1 MSNNK
6 LFPDIKKVLRNC
18 IAVGLIA
25 AVANFKNIYP
35 PSLEML
41 WSVAAGFGIAFAV
54 EFAHA
59 YKKLPK
65 KFGHRQDMNTFFLS

>member
-18 IAVGLIA
+18 IAVGMIA

-35 PSLEML
+35 PNLEML
-41 WSVAAGFGIAFAV
+41 WTVVVGFGIAFAV
-54 EFAHA
+54 EFANA
-59 YKKLPK
+59 YKHKPQPH
-65 KFGHRQDMNTFFLS
+65 GHTQKVNTFFLS

>member
-18 IAVGLIA
+18 IAVGVIA

-35 PSLEML
+35 PNLEML
-41 WSVAAGFGIAFAV
+41 WTVAVGFGIAFAV
-54 EFAHA
+54 EFANA
-59 YKKLPK
+59 YKHKPQPH
-65 KFGHRQDMNTFFLS
+65 GHTQKVNTFFLS